1 MPRTSTGEEAMR
13 LTICLTAALALA
25 ASSAPALAKAARTA
39 TPQVNHTSWSYL
51 YQGKKTRMTIDAD
64 GNYIENTV
72 SGKHLDHGTAALK
85 GGKICF
91 DSKMGQPEQCWTMKA
106 VGVGDSFVS
115 TSDKG
120 RKLRV
125 TRVNYVTLKMPG

>member
-1 MPRTSTGEEAMR
+1 MR

-25 ASSAPALAKAARTA
+25 ASSTPLLAKAAKAT
-39 TPQVNHTSWSYL
+39 TPQVNHTTWAYV
-51 YQGKKTRMTIDAD
+51 YKGKKTHLTIDAD

-72 SGKHLDHGTAALK
+72 SGKHIDHGTAAIK
-85 GGKICF
+85 DGKLCF
-91 DSKMGQPEQCWTMKA
+91 DSKMGQPEQCWTMKSI
-106 VGVGDSFVS
+106 GVGHSFVS

-120 RKLRV
+120 QKLRV